1 LSDAVGAC
9 LALALDREADHLNS
23 LCTWNPTEPKLQH
36 LFGRQ
41 AIPFVWDFAEADP
54 FGESVGDWAH
64 CVNTVISALETSR
77 LLARPG
83 TVRVCSATDHPL
95 PDDSVDAVITD
106 PPYYDAVPY
115 ATLSDFFYVW
125 LKRSLPAS
133 YLTDFGT
140 ELSPK
145 DRECVVDDAKGKDAA
160 FFERTMRAAMA
171 EARRITRPDGIAVL
185 VFAHKTTAGW
195 ESLLQA
201 VLAAGW
207 IVTASWPISTEMAT
221 RLRAR
226 DSAALGS
233 SIHLILRPRERIDG
247 ALETDSVG
255 SWRQVVD
262 ELPGRLR
269 VWMPRLASEGIV
281 GADAIFACLGPSLEI
296 FSRYARVEKSSG
308 EAVSLGEYLET
319 VWAAV
324 SREALSMIFAG
335 AETTGLEADGR
346 LTAMWLWTLAR
357 STLSSHTDSEH
368 ETDDTGLEGE
378 ESERPERVQGFLLE
392 YDAARKI
399 AQGLG
404 ARLEGLEHVVELKG
418 DSARLLSVA
427 ERSTYLFGKPE
438 APPAKQVPRKKQG
451 SLFIELSDDTED
463 LRGDQANTVAA
474 GKSILD
480 RVHQAMLLFGSG
492 RGEAVKTFLL
502 EQGVGRQAQFWGLA
516 QSLSA
521 LYPTGT
527 NEKRWVD
534 GVLSRK
540 KGFGF

>member
-1 LSDAVGAC
+1 
-9 LALALDREADHLNS
+9 
-23 LCTWNPTEPKLQH
+23 
-36 LFGRQ
+36 
-41 AIPFVWDFAEADP
+41 
-54 FGESVGDWAH
+54 
-64 CVNTVISALETSR
+64 
-77 LLARPG
+77 
-83 TVRVCSATDHPL
+83 
-95 PDDSVDAVITD
+95 
-106 PPYYDAVPY
+106 
-115 ATLSDFFYVW
+115 
-125 LKRSLPAS
+125 
-133 YLTDFGT
+133 
-140 ELSPK
+140 
-145 DRECVVDDAKGKDAA
+145 
-160 FFERTMRAAMA
+160 
-171 EARRITRPDGIAVL
+171 
-185 VFAHKTTAGW
+185 
-195 ESLLQA
+195 
-201 VLAAGW
+201 
-207 IVTASWPISTEMAT
+207 
-221 RLRAR
+221 
-226 DSAALGS
+226 
-233 SIHLILRPRERIDG
+233 
-247 ALETDSVG
+247 
-255 SWRQVVD
+255 
-262 ELPGRLR
+262 
-269 VWMPRLASEGIV
+269 
-281 GADAIFACLGPSLEI
+281 
-296 FSRYARVEKSSG
+296 
-308 EAVSLGEYLET
+308 
-319 VWAAV
+319 
-324 SREALSMIFAG
+324 
-335 AETTGLEADGR
+335 
-346 LTAMWLWTLAR
+346 LAR